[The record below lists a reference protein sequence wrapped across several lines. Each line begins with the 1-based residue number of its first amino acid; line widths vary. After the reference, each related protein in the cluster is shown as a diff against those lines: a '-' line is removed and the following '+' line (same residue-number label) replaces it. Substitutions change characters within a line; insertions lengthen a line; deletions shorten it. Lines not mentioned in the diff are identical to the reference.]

1 MKKQKRAAVQQ
12 QTRHAAMLVL
22 AAVAGIAL
30 LGALSY
36 WAGRS
41 DRSLSPTRTETKD
54 GSEVPPFFA
63 SAEAAVPLPKTLSP
77 DLFPEPSVA
86 RAYRAAGRIPSV
98 LAQQPCYCHCDKFGH
113 RSLLDCFT
121 TKHGAG

>member
-1 MKKQKRAAVQQ
+1 
-12 QTRHAAMLVL
+12 MLVV
-22 AAVAGIAL
+22 AIVAGVVLVGL
-30 LGALSY
+30 LFY

-41 DRSLSPTRTETKD
+41 DRQLSSRTNTQRD
-54 GSEVPPFFA
+54 LNIPPFFA
-63 SAEAAVPLPKTLSP
+63 SAEAAEPLPKTLSP
-77 DLFPEPSVA
+77 KLFPDPHVA
-86 RAYRAAGRIPSV
+86 AAHRAAERIPSV